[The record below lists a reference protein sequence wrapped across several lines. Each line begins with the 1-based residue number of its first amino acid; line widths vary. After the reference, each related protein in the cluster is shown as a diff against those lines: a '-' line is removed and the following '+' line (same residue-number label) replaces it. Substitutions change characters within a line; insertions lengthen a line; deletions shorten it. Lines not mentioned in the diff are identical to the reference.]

1 MVNAMTVPLFVSFV
15 MCMFMCFF
23 VSAGATVSPL
33 IVVVVPVVAVLI
45 IVMLG
50 IVGVVLAA
58 VAYYK
63 LTRTKTSARSVNSG
77 EKWSMQNMPITI
89 DSPTDEN
96 P

>member
-1 MVNAMTVPLFVSFV
+1 MYIYVCL
-15 MCMFMCFF
+15 F

-50 IVGVVLAA
+50 IVGVVIAA

-63 LTRTKTSARSVNSG
+63 HTRTKISDRSVDSGREMADAEQANNSCFP
-77 EKWSMQNMPITI
+77 N
-89 DSPTDEN
+89 
-96 P
+96 